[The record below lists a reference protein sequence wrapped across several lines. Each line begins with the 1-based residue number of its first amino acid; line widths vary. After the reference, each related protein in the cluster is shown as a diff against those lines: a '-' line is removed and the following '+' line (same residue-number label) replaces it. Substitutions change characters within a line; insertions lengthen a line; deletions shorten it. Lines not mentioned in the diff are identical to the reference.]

1 MNAMQRALAIG
12 GIGILGAV
20 VGFYG
25 SKVVSKIG
33 SQTKHYGIKLVPQGG
48 GVLKVDESNQ
58 CANNRNPHEGCL
70 LFETDKVGQIKFYL
84 PGSKFKLKK
93 CEGPGSTAQNVIT
106 KVELAVKGQ
115 GNDPEAVKGDFNGPF
130 PLDDWLKYDAFP
142 AVDLDDGIVYEAPW
156 DKAATQVFLDNLN
169 SHDAADGI
177 KSFWYRVT
185 VTACEEDEGVRETW
199 VTDPRGDN
207 KGRN

>member
-1 MNAMQRALAIG
+1 MQRSTIMNAMQRALAIG

-93 CEGPGSTAQNVIT
+93 CEGPGSNLAWKRPLWNCLRRP
-106 KVELAVKGQ
+106 ELGR
-115 GNDPEAVKGDFNGPF
+115 P
-130 PLDDWLKYDAFP
+130 DD
-142 AVDLDDGIVYEAPW
+142 
-156 DKAATQVFLDNLN
+156 
-169 SHDAADGI
+169 S
-177 KSFWYRVT
+177 R
-185 VTACEEDEGVRETW
+185 
-199 VTDPRGDN
+199 
-207 KGRN
+207 